1 MPDGASEN
9 KVRSTRNSGDAY
21 QSRDDLPELP
31 VRFCGQGEGENL
43 CQSKNY
49 SYHLCRGWHRGLNC
63 RPKMRLYGIIVY
75 KQ

>member
-43 CQSKNY
+43 CQSKNN
-49 SYHLCRGWHRGLNC
+49 SYHCAAD
-63 RPKMRLYGIIVY
+63 GIVG
-75 KQ
+75 

>member
-1 MPDGASEN
+1 MSRGSKIIVAWTCRTVPQN

-43 CQSKNY
+43 CQSKNN
-49 SYHLCRGWHRGLNC
+49 SYHCAAE
-63 RPKMRLYGIIVY
+63 GIVG
-75 KQ
+75 

>member
-1 MPDGASEN
+1 MSRGSKIIVAWTCRTVPQN

-43 CQSKNY
+43 CQSKNN
-49 SYHLCRGWHRGLNC
+49 SYHCAAD
-63 RPKMRLYGIIVY
+63 GIVG
-75 KQ
+75 

>member
-1 MPDGASEN
+1 MSRGSKIIVAWTCRTEPQN

-43 CQSKNY
+43 CQSKNN
-49 SYHLCRGWHRGLNC
+49 SYHCAVD
-63 RPKMRLYGIIVY
+63 GIVV
-75 KQ
+75 

>member
-1 MPDGASEN
+1 MSRGSKIIVAWTYRTVPQN

-43 CQSKNY
+43 CQSKNN
-49 SYHLCRGWHRGLNC
+49 SYHCAAD
-63 RPKMRLYGIIVY
+63 GIVG
-75 KQ
+75 

>member
-1 MPDGASEN
+1 MSRGSKIIVAWTCWAVPQN

-43 CQSKNY
+43 CQSKNN
-49 SYHLCRGWHRGLNC
+49 SYHCAAD
-63 RPKMRLYGIIVY
+63 GIVG
-75 KQ
+75 

>member
-1 MPDGASEN
+1 MSRGSKIIVAWTCRTVPQS

-43 CQSKNY
+43 CQSKNN
-49 SYHLCRGWHRGLNC
+49 SYHCAAD
-63 RPKMRLYGIIVY
+63 GIVA
-75 KQ
+75 

>member
-1 MPDGASEN
+1 MSRESKIIVAWTCRTVPQN

-43 CQSKNY
+43 CQSKNN
-49 SYHLCRGWHRGLNC
+49 SYHCAAE
-63 RPKMRLYGIIVY
+63 GIVG
-75 KQ
+75 

>member
-1 MPDGASEN
+1 MSRGSKIIVAWTCLTVPQN

-43 CQSKNY
+43 CQSKNN
-49 SYHLCRGWHRGLNC
+49 SYHCAAD
-63 RPKMRLYGIIVY
+63 GIVG
-75 KQ
+75 

>member
-1 MPDGASEN
+1 MSRGAKIIVAWTCRTVPQS

-43 CQSKNY
+43 CQSKNN
-49 SYHLCRGWHRGLNC
+49 SYHCAAD
-63 RPKMRLYGIIVY
+63 GIVA
-75 KQ
+75 

>member
-1 MPDGASEN
+1 MSRGSKIIVAWTFRTVPQN

-43 CQSKNY
+43 CQSKNN
-49 SYHLCRGWHRGLNC
+49 SYHCAAD
-63 RPKMRLYGIIVY
+63 GIVG
-75 KQ
+75 